1 MSGYFKNSEKS
12 ESKYNYSNIIPNIVL
27 NYVYYKSNG
36 DFQKILDNIF
46 KDKAGIKNNS
56 VSFMRMNSNTVVGKN
71 LGKPVELDILE
82 EGPLRYS
89 FLASRYD
96 YLRIAKAMMDDWNND
111 TCVGKYLKTI
121 YKNRI
126 PKDGNYSGDFGS
138 GRKSESYG
146 GFFHTDFSG
155 IDRPILGMN
164 GFAGQNIVIDP
175 ERSKIV
181 VTNAIHND
189 YDWDKIVYSVIK

>member
-1 MSGYFKNSEKS
+1 
-12 ESKYNYSNIIPNIVL
+12 
-27 NYVYYKSNG
+27 
-36 DFQKILDNIF
+36 
-46 KDKAGIKNNS
+46 
-56 VSFMRMNSNTVVGKN
+56 MNSNTVVGKN

-121 YKNRI
+121 YENRI
-126 PKDGNYSGDFGS
+126 PKDGNYAGDFGS
-138 GRKSESYG
+138 GLSKSYG
-146 GFFHTDFSG
+146 GFFHIDFSG
-155 IDRPILGMN
+155 IDRPILAMN
-164 GFAGQNIVIDP
+164 GFAGQEIVIDP

-181 VTNAIHND
+181 VINAIHSD